1 MTIFN
6 NLKGLMTIIN
16 YLNSLI
22 FYSLVI
28 VIVGFIGF
36 LVCYPIKMLMR
47 MLQIEM

>member
-6 NLKGLMTIIN
+6 NLNGLMTIIN

-36 LVCYPIKMLMR
+36 LVCYYIKMLMR